1 MSNFL
6 MVPDLGGSGLIETL
20 RLAADSKRDLAKY
33 AGAMQGQKVGLFFE
47 KPSTRT
53 RVSCEVATVELGAH
67 PVVLKADE
75 VGLGKREAVEDV
87 GRVLD
92 RYLDVLAF
100 RVFDHENLVK
110 MAASSATPIV
120 NLLSDRS
127 HPCQALA
134 DLQTIAEHMPLDEA
148 KVAYIGDG
156 NNVCHSLMLA
166 GAMSGTEIRV
176 AGPAGY
182 EPGADI
188 VAEASAIAAGTGGSI
203 VVTNDVAE
211 AVEGADVVYTD
222 VWTSMGQESEAADR
236 NQMLMP
242 FQVTRDLFESA
253 TSDAIFM
260 HCLPAH
266 RGEEV
271 THEVLEHGRSR
282 IFDQAENRMH
292 SFRGL
297 LLYLNG

>member
-1 MSNFL
+1 MSDFL
-6 MVPDLGGSGLIETL
+6 MVTDLGGDGLAEAL
-20 RLAADSKRDLAKY
+20 RLAADSKRDLSKY

-100 RVFDHENLVK
+100 RVFDHDNLAK
-110 MAASSATPIV
+110 MAPLTKAPIV

-134 DLQTIAEHMPLDEA
+134 DLQTIAEHRPLHEST
-148 KVAYIGDG
+148 VAYIGDG
-156 NNVCHSLMLA
+156 NNVSHSLMLA
-166 GAMSGTEIRV
+166 GAMAGVDVRV
-176 AGPAGY
+176 AGPDGY
-182 EPGADI
+182 QPAADI
-188 VAEASAIAAGTGGSI
+188 TAQAAEIAASSGGS
-203 VVTNDVAE
+203 VTVTTSAADAVA
-211 AVEGADVVYTD
+211 GGDVVYTD
-222 VWTSMGQESEAADR
+222 VGTSMGEEAEAAER
-236 NQMLMP
+236 IKMLMP
-242 FQVTRDLFESA
+242 YQVTGDLFASA
-253 TSDAIFM
+253 APDAIFM

-266 RGEEV
+266 RGEEA
-271 THEVLEHGRSR
+271 THDVLEHDRSR

-292 SFRGL
+292 AFRGL